1 MCQLIVQA
9 DTALTASERNLY
21 SIDPAQ
27 SLQGAGADGRN
38 CHFTPLSNQKMSKN
52 DLISNLGTVLPCKK
66 VEILM
71 IKIGFG
77 TFFVV

>member
-1 MCQLIVQA
+1 MCQWIVQA
-9 DTALTASERNLY
+9 DTASERYLD
-21 SIDPAQ
+21 SMDPAL
-27 SLQGAGADGRN
+27 SLQGADGRN
-38 CHFTPLSNQKMSKN
+38 GHFTPLSNHQKMSKN

>member
-1 MCQLIVQA
+1 MCQWIAQA
-9 DTALTASERNLY
+9 DTASERY
-21 SIDPAQ
+21 YPAQ
-27 SLQGAGADGRN
+27 SLQGADGRIG
-38 CHFTPLSNQKMSKN
+38 HFTPLSNQKMSKN